1 MKKTASIF
9 PRFSL
14 IIFLEVSKQSVQLL
28 DNVEALPDTKEKIS
42 VPLLLSFSRAQ
53 NTCSLFTER
62 CQSYSHLG
70 IMKTIQTWNVVRPHY
85 SIIPFYR

>member
-28 DNVEALPDTKEKIS
+28 DNVEALPDTKEKNFCAS
-42 VPLLLSFSRAQ
+42 PFV
-53 NTCSLFTER
+53 LF
-62 CQSYSHLG
+62 QSSEH
-70 IMKTIQTWNVVRPHY
+70 MFTVH
-85 SIIPFYR
+85 